1 MLLINRTKHKH
12 KASLH
17 MHDPPNFQNQLEGN
31 DVFQNVNIGGSSHLV
46 NPDSMYTSVPS
57 DKTNNNESNMSFGEG
72 DNSVPDVLEA
82 PKQNSHKRSNSIF
95 KLTSLFKK
103 ITPRKMSDKSKNYDK
118 DGAIESS
125 NDHSITGFE
134 NENSFQSKADQ
145 LAVNQL
151 ASLSAIVSSS
161 VEEISDRVPS
171 SIDHDT
177 SSPRINISSV
187 DLSDRTSFSDTYT
200 HTHEYGI
207 TNSLS
212 GADSS
217 SILNRASISHETNNN
232 LQIRERCLS
241 LTSKCVSLSNS
252 EMTSRI
258 DLDMY
263 SVDNEYRAQ
272 YVIPDFHENSQT
284 FTQLDVP
291 SSHTQASGKSGIN
304 AVPIFN
310 IGSSIS
316 NFTHDNEN
324 VMGENG
330 NNDDFNV
337 HEETKG
343 DIKNTTENSSNL
355 DSIIAVNNYGGSYY
369 NQGSN
374 HDNGVTDD
382 ADDCDDIMADLSET
396 ESEINYDPRQEENIG
411 EYRIGGYHPV
421 TKGEVY
427 YSKRF
432 PKREYIILRK
442 LGWGHFSTVWLAKSR
457 YNPNL
462 QQLPNMLT
470 RKAQSHNTDTNEYYV
485 AMKFVKSSE
494 NYIEAAQDEIKLLRT
509 LDDPLHCGKDLSSSN
524 KQYFHQFN
532 INEEGK
538 PIGHPGYKHVMK
550 LMDDLEFN
558 GPNGRHICMV
568 FEVLGESVLG
578 LVYRYKNYHR
588 LLKNAGNPNQQKLIS
603 SACGNI
609 TNDETSVGDTNHDAS
624 NGVLLI
630 RSIDSYVQNTI
641 AQVQSES
648 VNPLLS
654 SQHSCSD
661 ELSIHALQMLLLD
674 NQDAVSSATE
684 SISLCSLTLSDS
696 FLKLLAVLRTYGG
709 LPLPLVK
716 LITRQLLVGLDYI
729 HHCGVIHTD
738 LKPENI
744 LIEIRN
750 VDQLIKYLE
759 HECISR
765 WQKSKSNSWNRGS
778 SLRNSSDFNKD
789 KTNFRSK
796 SSSTNN
802 FNEKGALQY
811 GSYRRSRHSISA
823 RSRPVRCSKPLCTSI
838 RTDLFKDF
846 LQSNAPFTKDLK
858 GKDILSVSP
867 KSKKSF
873 MPGENLE
880 HREKNGQNGQ
890 YGHPS
895 LDVNRGEDD
904 LISVKI
910 ADLGNA
916 TYSLYH
922 FTDQIQTRQY
932 RSPEIILQSKRWGA
946 STDIWSLGCII
957 FELITGDYLFDPKSG
972 SSFDRDDDHL
982 AQMVELLGEFPPDD
996 FLDDCR
1002 LSKRFIG
1009 RDENNEK
1016 YIKRI
1021 SSLKYWRLFDVFVD
1035 KYKMPPQDPNTRLIS
1050 DFILKCLI
1058 FRLEDRY
1065 DANSLLKHP
1074 WLARDL
1080 DLSKVNTTEL
1090 ENLPKNHRDIP
1101 GFCSQSMVTKK
1112 LL

>member
-1 MLLINRTKHKH
+1 MLLVNRTKHKH

-31 DVFQNVNIGGSSHLV
+31 EVFQNANIGGSSHLV
-46 NPDSMYTSVPS
+46 NPDSMYTSVSS
-57 DKTNNNESNMSFGEG
+57 DKTNNNGSSNAVGEG
-72 DNSVPDVLEA
+72 VNSDPDVLGA

-95 KLTSLFKK
+95 KLASLFKK

-118 DGAIESS
+118 DGAIEPL
-125 NDHSITGFE
+125 NGHSVAGSD
-134 NENSFQSKADQ
+134 NENSLQFKAEQ

-161 VEEISDRVPS
+161 VEEISDRVSS
-171 SIDHDT
+171 SIDHGT
-177 SSPRINISSV
+177 LSPRINISSV
-187 DLSDRTSFSDTYT
+187 HLSDRTSFSDTYT

-207 TNSLS
+207 TNSFS

-258 DLDMY
+258 DLDMC
-263 SVDNEYRAQ
+263 SVDNDYRAQ
-272 YVIPDFHENSQT
+272 YVIPDFHENSET
-284 FTQLDVP
+284 FTQLNVP
-291 SSHTQASGKSGIN
+291 SSHSTASGNSGVN
-304 AVPIFN
+304 AVPTFN
-310 IGSSIS
+310 VGSSIS
-316 NFTHDNEN
+316 NFTDDNEN
-324 VMGENG
+324 VMDEND
-330 NNDDFNV
+330 N
-337 HEETKG
+337 HEETKEN
-343 DIKNTTENSSNL
+343 IKNTTENSDNL
-355 DSIIAVNNYGGSYY
+355 NSIIAVNNYGGYY
-369 NQGSN
+369 SNQGSN
-374 HDNGVTDD
+374 HDNGVTEDD
-382 ADDCDDIMADLSET
+382 DDCDDIMADLSET
-396 ESEINYDPRQEENIG
+396 ESEINYDPRQEENVS

-432 PKREYIILRK
+432 PKREYVILRK

-462 QQLPNMLT
+462 QQLPNMLM
-470 RKAQSHNTDTNEYYV
+470 RKGQSHNIDINEYYV

-509 LDDPLHCGKDLSSSN
+509 LDDPLHCGKDLTSCN

-550 LMDDLEFN
+550 LMDNLEFN

-588 LLKNAGNPNQQKLIS
+588 LLKNAGNANQQKLVS
-603 SACGNI
+603 STCGNI
-609 TNDETSVGDTNHDAS
+609 TNDETSIGDGNHDVS

-630 RSIDSYVQNTI
+630 RSMDSYVQNSI
-641 AQVQSES
+641 AQVQSEA

-759 HECISR
+759 HECISKC
-765 WQKSKSNSWNRGS
+765 QKSKSNSWNKGS
-778 SLRNSSDFNKD
+778 LLRNSFDFNKD
-789 KTNFRSK
+789 KANSRSK
-796 SSSTNN
+796 SSGTNN

-873 MPGENLE
+873 MPGENFE

-890 YGHPS
+890 YEHPS
-895 LDVNRGEDD
+895 LDVGRGEEDD

-1021 SSLKYWRLFDVFVD
+1021 NSLKYWRLFDVFVD

-1101 GFCSQSMVTKK
+1101 GFCSQSMV
-1112 LL
+1112 

>member
-1 MLLINRTKHKH
+1 MLLINRTKHKN

-17 MHDPPNFQNQLEGN
+17 MHDPPNFQNQLEGD
-31 DVFQNVNIGGSSHLV
+31 DVFQNVNVGGSSHSV
-46 NPDSMYTSVPS
+46 NPDSIFASVPS
-57 DKTNNNESNMSFGEG
+57 DKTNNNGSSISVGQG
-72 DNSVPDVLEA
+72 DTSDPDVLGA
-82 PKQNSHKRSNSIF
+82 PKQNSNKRSNSIF
-95 KLTSLFKK
+95 KLSSLFKK
-103 ITPRKMSDKSKNYDK
+103 ITPRKMSDKSKNYEK
-118 DGAIESS
+118 DGTVEPSNGHIVAGSANDAKSDANHPQFKAEKSTVNEPASS
-125 NDHSITGFE
+125 SAN
-134 NENSFQSKADQ
+134 
-145 LAVNQL
+145 VN
-151 ASLSAIVSSS
+151 SS
-161 VEEISDRVPS
+161 VEEISDKMPS
-171 SIDHDT
+171 SIEHNT
-177 SSPRINISSV
+177 LSPRINISSIHS
-187 DLSDRTSFSDTYT
+187 SDRTSFSDTYT
-200 HTHEYGI
+200 HTHEYDI
-207 TNSLS
+207 ANNLS

-217 SILNRASISHETNNN
+217 SILNRASISHETNNY

-258 DLDMY
+258 DSDIY
-263 SVDNEYRAQ
+263 SVDNDYRAQ

-284 FTQLDVP
+284 FTQPNVP
-291 SSHTQASGKSGIN
+291 SSHTQASGASGVNVI
-304 AVPIFN
+304 PTFN
-310 IGSSIS
+310 IGSSVS
-316 NFTHDNEN
+316 NLTYDSEN
-324 VMGENG
+324 DMGEND
-330 NNDDFNV
+330 NYEDFNV
-337 HEETKG
+337 HDETKR
-343 DIKNTTENSSNL
+343 DFKNITESSINL
-355 DSIIAVNNYGGSYY
+355 DSITAANNYDGYY
-369 NQGSN
+369 FNQGSN
-374 HDNGVTDD
+374 QVIDN

-396 ESEINYDPRQEENIG
+396 ESEINYDPRQEENVC

-421 TKGEVY
+421 TKGEIY

-432 PKREYIILRK
+432 PKREYVILRK

-462 QQLPNMLT
+462 QQPQNMFS
-470 RKAQSHNTDTNEYYV
+470 RKVQSHKIDTNEYYV

-494 NYIEAAQDEIKLLRT
+494 NYIEAAQDEIKLLKT
-509 LDDPLHCGKDLSSSN
+509 LDDPLNCGKDLTSNN
-524 KQYFHQFN
+524 KQYFHQFK

-550 LMDDLEFN
+550 LMDKLEFN

-588 LLKNAGNPNQQKLIS
+588 LLKNAGSTNQQKLIS

-609 TNDETSVGDTNHDAS
+609 TNDETSIGDGNHDET
-624 NGVLLI
+624 NGVS
-630 RSIDSYVQNTI
+630 SIKSMDSYVQNTI
-641 AQVQSES
+641 AQVQEA

-654 SQHSCSD
+654 SQYSCSD
-661 ELSIHALQMLLLD
+661 ESSIHALQMSLLD

-684 SISLCSLTLSDS
+684 SISLCSLTSSDS
-696 FLKLLAVLRTYGG
+696 FLKLLAVSRTYGG

-716 LITRQLLVGLDYI
+716 SITRQLLAGLDYM

-759 HECISR
+759 HEYISKC
-765 WQKSKSNSWNRGS
+765 QKSKSNSSNRES
-778 SLRNSSDFNKD
+778 SLHYNSDFNKD
-789 KTNFRSK
+789 KASSRSK
-796 SSSTNN
+796 NSSTNN
-802 FNEKGALQY
+802 FNEKGVLQY

-846 LQSNAPFTKDLK
+846 LQSNAPFMKDSK
-858 GKDILSVSP
+858 GKDIVSVSP

-880 HREKNGQNGQ
+880 HCEKNGQNG
-890 YGHPS
+890 HPS
-895 LDVNRGEDD
+895 LDGIRVEDD

-916 TYSLYH
+916 TYSSYH
-922 FTDQIQTRQY
+922 FTNQIQTRQY

-982 AQMVELLGEFPPDD
+982 AQMVELLGGFPPDD

-1002 LSKRFIG
+1002 LSSKFIG

-1021 SSLKYWRLFDVFVD
+1021 NSLKYWRLFDVFAD

-1074 WLARDL
+1074 WLARHL
-1080 DLSKVNTTEL
+1080 DLSKVNTSDL
-1090 ENLPKNHRDIP
+1090 EKLPKDHRDIP
-1101 GFCSQSMVTKK
+1101 GFCSQSVA
-1112 LL
+1112 